1 MKFAYHPS
9 MCDPSFYLE
18 LGKAAEEAGF
28 AASEAALE
36 DIPVRDDFQGERDFD
51 VESDFDRSTQEGDS
65 QHGDLDDEMCA
76 EDSGAAGAPRED
88 PLPVADEV
96 EAAVAEAFAEESV
109 DDVVRAGVSDDEA
122 EDVFGDSDEPADEPG
137 PPGPS
142 EPWRN
147 VSDPGMLG
155 YCYYEGRSRLR
166 VQVNKPPGRFNVQ
179 CYFHSSCAWWC
190 PLAKAPPLEA
200 VKKWLFEVEPRDDS
214 LDKAANAERAQR
226 HMRLARRLWA

>member
-1 MKFAYHPS
+1 MGDEAAFAAS
-9 MCDPSFYLE
+9 EAAL
-18 LGKAAEEAGF
+18 AAEEAGF

-109 DDVVRAGVSDDEA
+109 DDVVSAGVLEYET
-122 EDVFGDSDEPADEPG
+122 EDV
-137 PPGPS
+137 
-142 EPWRN
+142 
-147 VSDPGMLG
+147 
-155 YCYYEGRSRLR
+155 C
-166 VQVNKPPGRFNVQ
+166 GRFGRA
-179 CYFHSSCAWWC
+179 SRRARGARAKRA
-190 PLAKAPPLEA
+190 LAAC
-200 VKKWLFEVEPRDDS
+200 F
-214 LDKAANAERAQR
+214 
-226 HMRLARRLWA
+226 